1 MVVDTCINRLGE
13 DLETFIAN
21 KNKENLGEYID
32 DIFVHIVN
40 CLNDSSQKYSYCVK
54 FIRLACAK
62 NLSACLAA
70 AKSLMW
76 IPSEKSYA
84 FRPHSDTVYS
94 FYLLSEVISFCLD
107 DSVELVDSDIVD
119 VWCRSASYIL
129 FTCEGKDLKRSSTV
143 CSKLWNQ
150 NRSFLLSVM
159 RHLSSISPTIIN
171 MAVVSELCTFISHS
185 PVPEFE
191 AEYKDVFPNQLLKS
205 IFEGK
210 QEVTY
215 IPLRRCCSILNVCC
229 DSTSFKVLV
238 LPVIN
243 RAILRSP
250 ENQLR
255 IVNSLLEDL
264 SFTLDLC
271 AMDLAQSVVKNLH
284 ATSDI
289 TRKDAVVM
297 LCTVSRKC
305 SEVDTL
311 SSLCKLVYAQFA
323 GSEGKKASQE
333 SRFAA
338 ITCFGELSKCG
349 IKQKSNL
356 DRVVTVAIN
365 LLLDYLE
372 RETYEEIIIYTAK
385 QLAGWIHR
393 LKSSPPDRFFNF
405 IKSYS
410 FSKKTSASVHS
421 VLLMCLDTALS
432 NGVSG
437 NKLPTAIIP
446 NLLESVEQASGQPL
460 HSTAIHKSVMASLIW
475 LRYTLSMTKLPI
487 TEELFK
493 SNIKSSPF
501 WNMLLNVSGTSNKRC
516 PWFTEKFLQTAP
528 FYVLCAV
535 GRLFKLLLSDLHT
548 FIPDEVLCLI
558 YRTLLLLC
566 IHPFYDTVRQSN
578 LDSII
583 ELLRTSN
590 EDHRYQ
596 LTIGF
601 LKHLHILLINYPNFL
616 QSTSSSSLL
625 VLGSRLVAEHLCLQI
640 CDFVGINVWDNVV
653 YPNSELQTTKQ
664 PTGRNKC
671 TGSFLCKLIDILVL
685 PSSSTVS
692 KCHRISEQNTDAS
705 SPFCMRYLF
714 DVYILS
720 VFCTSH
726 PCILDVRPML
736 WEQLQSKLKFP
747 RLINENY
754 SNLLGI
760 TDNWSKIVEYFMKQP
775 YIIPADRYALQR
787 LVKWSPISI
796 GQNLIEKI
804 YLNFC
809 SESFTSISERDV
821 QIMLTPEGQLFN
833 HELLE
838 SLPKYETSWV
848 NVKRESKLYSYDL
861 QMDILSA
868 QLEKVQEHHKHHTE
882 CNNDTTSILDKLSGQ
897 LTEKQL
903 EVVRSELNK
912 ENEIRKVMQSL
923 DLRAK
928 HMCDI
933 LINTLN
939 VFIWQP
945 NNHSLPIYYQE
956 AGQIIKYF
964 CTKLSILFVKLLSN
978 PLISPYI
985 IRAHNKFIEA
995 IMCSKFTI
1003 QEWDSSFNH
1012 ELQTY
1017 TPMIYWWSIRILR
1030 PVRLM
1035 HFNHS
1040 LCSVLLSKYSTT
1052 TTFDQ
1057 SDQFITKQ
1065 AVEDSISLTMCWS
1078 SQYIGDHTKRIF
1090 SLLCDK
1096 VPIHNL
1102 NTSLL
1107 LTFLSPTINHAFL
1120 HSSWIHTLP
1129 EDFLSTKFPQKLD
1142 DQHSMVIDWMNA
1154 DLIKVL
1160 LKSFERHFQIVADN
1174 EHYQKNC
1181 AIQCDSVL
1189 HILPLDCFLKFLR
1202 QLADGCSRDSANDEN
1217 SNDLNENDLSD
1228 EVSFNDSLNT
1238 DDLASRKSIA
1248 FTATS
1253 LMMLITDLFVHYVHR
1268 LEHDEE
1274 FIGKLANSIVSTL
1287 LNSLVSESEQAR
1299 EISARCLYKLVER
1312 IPRVIELIRLQEKSS
1327 TPDSKSIQ
1335 DSTEP
1340 TDIDIILV
1348 DKNLTE
1354 SNLKDEANF
1363 DDGETVIPPEKSG
1376 DGKPRKKLNKNQR
1389 RKQKLTQSVAAAA
1402 EKHQVTEQ
1410 MCTKPYSSPA
1420 DWPKLSIWSFVQVRI
1435 WIIRSDRSTHIAQL
1449 AEQIWH
1455 SLQLDTKCENTKL
1468 FNTKIQNG
1476 IRALLEKPNDTD
1488 LLNPML
1494 LAQRL
1499 LLEATRPNVS
1509 VQLGI
1514 ADAFALCL
1522 LDRNNDEIS
1531 VALDMLVHMYHVML
1545 HRDPAVHDSMGRILC
1560 PESPDRWRERI
1571 GLAMILTRLSD
1582 APAVSL
1588 STSSSST
1595 SQILFR
1601 QSLLI
1606 GSNEEKTEDNINPNG
1621 FDTEN
1626 FSSTSD
1632 DMSNQSPMWLL
1643 NMFRFL
1649 VSDGL
1654 NDRNTAVQSEMLQ
1667 AGLRAVR
1674 NFGKQYIGQIL
1685 PILENYVNK
1694 APNVPEL
1701 DSVRQSILILTG
1713 SLSQHLDSTDPR
1725 VGTIFNRL
1733 LNTLSFPSDL
1743 VQQAVEDSLASLIG
1757 KLSEEQTAKTINKL
1771 MTTLLSSN
1779 NYAERHGAAHGI
1791 AGIARGLGI
1800 MSLKHHGI
1808 IDKIIPALDDT
1819 KVAKRRE
1826 GALMAVERL
1835 SLGMGRLFEPYVVRL
1850 ITPLLNTFGDTNPGV
1865 REAASNAARAVMSKL
1880 SAHGVKLILPA
1891 LLKAIDD
1898 QQSWRTKAEA
1908 VDLLASMTHCASK
1921 QLSACLPQIVPRL
1934 LEVLV
1939 DSQDRVKQAGVR
1951 ALTQIGKV
1959 IRNPE
1964 VQALVPLL
1972 TNCLQQPLADKT
1984 PCLAA
1989 LRDTCFVHVL
1999 DAPSLALILPVIQRA
2014 FADRSTETRKMAAQI
2029 FGNLHSLARKE
2040 ELAPYVSTI
2049 LPLLKTCLLD
2059 AVPEVRSAAAAAL
2072 GAVVRGMGETS
2083 FSELL
2088 PWLMSTLTS
2097 ETSSVDRS
2105 GGAQGLAEVL
2115 GGMGIEKLR
2124 VVLPDLIRTVSS
2136 ESKLQPHIRDGYLML
2151 FIYLPTVF
2159 QDDFAEFIGPII
2171 PTILKSLSD
2180 ETEFLRETALRAAQR
2195 IVHMFSETSLEL
2207 LLPQL
2212 EQGMT
2217 DSNWRIRHSSVQ
2229 LLGELLYRISGL
2241 SGKGTTKTTNEDDT
2255 FGTVEAHER
2264 LREIIGD
2271 ERHNRILARLHL
2283 SRSDPI
2289 IIVRQSAIH
2298 IWKIVVPNTPRTL
2311 REIMPVLVRLLL
2323 DTLGSSSR
2331 EHQQIAARALG
2342 DVVRKLGERIL
2353 PEIIPLLVT
2362 GLDSPDA
2369 DQRRGVCTGLI
2380 EIIRSC
2386 QSDLLSNYADS
2397 LLDPIR
2403 RTLCDPLVEVRRNG
2417 GKTFELLYAAIGIR
2431 SLDGILPDL
2440 LAQLDDPETSHYAL
2454 DGIKQLL
2461 AVKGKAVMP
2470 YLVPK
2475 LTHPVVNVKAFAYL
2489 ASVAGE
2495 ALTKQL
2501 GRILP
2506 ALLQTVSLMSESDYN
2521 QNNENKDIEEET
2533 ENEDL
2538 EHCAAV
2544 LVCIYEATGIRQIL
2558 NELLSGLSTTVTIDE
2573 TTNNTT
2579 TQNKLVP
2586 GSSAYRLACLRLL
2599 RAYLEASFQD
2609 SSDVVTSIVKSN
2621 VNNKSSDEDE
2631 TDESDVDDDDLEDE
2645 EASDDGSFN
2654 SDEDYSD
2661 EDDMDK
2667 DDDDSYDDDDDD
2679 EMEENPDA
2687 KEVIS
2692 RVLNESY
2699 PLALRNICRLL
2710 ASTDKTTLSE
2720 AWKCL
2725 ETLFKRWNPE
2735 TITSQIGD
2743 LRQGIRGAISEMNK
2757 LAAANKNEG
2766 QKYLPGFSD
2775 PTLPLVSLVKLYAE
2789 CTLRG
2794 RPAIKEPSA
2803 QGLSECII
2811 HANGT
2816 ALQGCVIKV
2825 IGPLIRLLGER
2836 QTNVVRVAVLQS
2848 LTSLVNKCP
2857 QSVRPF
2863 VTQLQSTFL
2872 KCLGDSHKQ
2881 TRILG
2886 GEGLSSIV
2894 PITPKLDPLLIDLA
2908 RVSSQTVVSRF
2919 HDYLEDTSSEIE
2931 DMLPKS
2937 GVSATAHTLAG
2948 VAAFPDTS
2956 LQALRLCLEHSRG
2969 RAGRTALNTILHSLI
2984 PLMRLPES
2992 CGNEIRIETNPHR
3005 NNIVD
3010 DNEYN
3015 SEDNDD
3021 EQESVLGSFNQTK
3034 QVLISSDQLRIIVS
3048 SCIGFIVVAAQATI
3062 DNFSQSDNEKIQKKL
3077 ELVDLFERKLCLS
3090 SSTKQDVQWTF
3101 NQSQGI
3107 ALLIPLKHTPE
3118 ILINSETIQ
3127 SGFCERLGQFIKQL
3141 SIHENSVICQIG
3153 YRCIGCFVGY
3163 LTENHEVNYNPKLL
3177 LELLGKGFEHPVID
3191 VRLLSTVI
3199 SSHIAWRVKLP
3210 IPSWLCTFLIK
3221 LLSGIKD
3228 KNSAVRLGSET
3239 ALAVLCRLNAPKNKD
3254 QNPNSEYLQ
3263 ACYDLL
3269 DNNTRNQLETLIQQ
3283 RLRKQNWSEVW
3294 RQGCP
3299 DMDNT
3304 I

>member
-1 MVVDTCINRLGE
+1 MALVSL
-13 DLETFIAN
+13 L
-21 KNKENLGEYID
+21 
-32 DIFVHIVN
+32 
-40 CLNDSSQKYSYCVK
+40 CV
-54 FIRLACAK
+54 
-62 NLSACLAA
+62 
-70 AKSLMW
+70 
-76 IPSEKSYA
+76 Y
-84 FRPHSDTVYS
+84 
-94 FYLLSEVISFCLD
+94 
-107 DSVELVDSDIVD
+107 
-119 VWCRSASYIL
+119 
-129 FTCEGKDLKRSSTV
+129 
-143 CSKLWNQ
+143 
-150 NRSFLLSVM
+150 
-159 RHLSSISPTIIN
+159 
-171 MAVVSELCTFISHS
+171 ISHN

-191 AEYKDVFPNQLLKS
+191 AKYKDMFTNNLLKS

-210 QEVTY
+210 QEVAN
-215 IPLRRCCSILNVCC
+215 ISLRRCCSILNVCC
-229 DSTSFKVLV
+229 NCSSFKVLV
-238 LPVIN
+238 LPVVN

-255 IVNSLLEDL
+255 AVNSLLEDL

-284 ATSDI
+284 AVSDI
-289 TRKDAVVM
+289 TRKDAIAM
-297 LCTVSRKC
+297 LCTISKKC

-311 SSLCKLVYAQFA
+311 SSLCKLVHAQFA

-338 ITCFGELSKCG
+338 ITCFGELSING
-349 IKQKSNL
+349 IKQKSAS
-356 DRVVTVAIN
+356 DRVTTVAIN
-365 LLLDYLE
+365 LLIDHLE
-372 RETYEEIIIYTAK
+372 HETYEEGIIYTAK
-385 QLAGWIHR
+385 QLVKWLHR
-393 LKSSPPDRFFNF
+393 LKSNAPDRFFNF
-405 IKSYS
+405 IKSHA
-410 FSKKTSASVHS
+410 FSNKTSASVHS

-432 NGVSG
+432 NGVPG

-446 NLLESVEQASGQPL
+446 NLLGSIEQASGQPF
-460 HSTAIHKSVMASLIW
+460 HSPATHKSVMASSIW
-475 LRYTLSMTKLPI
+475 LRYTLSTIKLPI
-487 TEELFK
+487 TEESFK
-493 SNIKSSPF
+493 SIIKSSPF
-501 WNMLLNVSGTSNKRC
+501 WNMLSNVSGTNNKRC

-535 GRLFKLLLSDLHT
+535 GRLFRLLLSDLYT
-548 FIPDEVLCLI
+548 FIPGEVLGPI

-566 IHPFYDTVRQSN
+566 IHPFYDTVRQRN

-583 ELLRTSN
+583 ELLKNSN
-590 EDHRYQ
+590 EEHRYQ
-596 LTIGF
+596 LTMGF
-601 LKHLHILLINYPNFL
+601 LKHLHILLINYPTIL
-616 QSTSSSSLL
+616 QSSSSSSSLL
-625 VLGSRLVAEHLCLQI
+625 VLGSGLIAEHLCLPI
-640 CDFVGINVWDNVV
+640 TDFVGINVWDNAV

-664 PTGRNKC
+664 PIGRSKC
-671 TGSFLCKLIDILVL
+671 IGSYLCQLINVLVL
-685 PSSSTVS
+685 PSSSAVS
-692 KCHRISEQNTDAS
+692 KSRRISEENTDAS
-705 SPFCMRYLF
+705 SPFCMRYLL
-714 DVYILS
+714 DVFTLS

-736 WEQLQSKLKFP
+736 WEHLQSKLNLPKLF
-747 RLINENY
+747 NENC
-754 SNLLGI
+754 SDSMGI
-760 TDNWSKIVEYFMKQP
+760 TSLVVNNWSKIVQYFMKQP
-775 YIIPADRYALQR
+775 YLIPADRYALQR
-787 LVKWSPISI
+787 LIKWSPIGI
-796 GQNLIEKI
+796 GQNLIEQI
-804 YLNFC
+804 YSNFC
-809 SESFTSISERDV
+809 SESFTSISEKDV

-833 HELLE
+833 YELLE

-848 NVKRESKLYSYDL
+848 NVKRENKLYPYDL
-861 QMDILSA
+861 QMDSLSA
-868 QLEKVQEHHKHHTE
+868 QLQRSQEQS
-882 CNNDTTSILDKLSGQ
+882 NDETTLILDKLTGQ

-903 EVVRSELNK
+903 EFVRNELNK
-912 ENEIRKVMQSL
+912 ENEIRKSMQSL
-923 DLRAK
+923 DIKAK

-933 LINTLN
+933 LINALN
-939 VFIWQP
+939 ALIYQS
-945 NNHSLPIYYQE
+945 NNHSLPIYYYYQE
-956 AGQIIKYF
+956 AGQIIKHF
-964 CTKLSILFVKLLSN
+964 CHKLSILFVNLLSN

-995 IMCSKFTI
+995 IICSTFI
-1003 QEWDSSFNH
+1003 VDQWHSNLNH
-1012 ELQTY
+1012 ELYTY
-1017 TPMIYWWSIRILR
+1017 IPMIYWWSIRILQ

-1035 HFNHS
+1035 HFNHNQSS
-1040 LCSVLLSKYSTT
+1040 LLLSKYTT
-1052 TTFDQ
+1052 TTTAFDQ
-1057 SDQFITKQ
+1057 SDQFITKR
-1065 AVEDSISLTMCWS
+1065 AIEDSISLTMCWS
-1078 SQYIGDHTKRIF
+1078 SQSIRDHTERVF

-1096 VPIHNL
+1096 VPVHNL

-1107 LTFLSPTINHAFL
+1107 LSFLSPTIHHVFL
-1120 HSSWIHTLP
+1120 HSSWIHAIP
-1129 EDFLSTKFPQKLD
+1129 EDLLSTNFSQRLTN
-1142 DQHSMVIDWMNA
+1142 QHPDWIDA
-1154 DLIKVL
+1154 DLIKIL
-1160 LKSFERHFQIVADN
+1160 LKSLERHFQIVTDN
-1174 EHYQKNC
+1174 DEQYQQNR

-1189 HILPLDCFLKFLR
+1189 NILRLDCFLRLLR
-1202 QLADGCSRDSANDEN
+1202 QLIDACSRDSTNEED
-1217 SNDLNENDLSD
+1217 SNDLNENELTD
-1228 EVSFNDSLNT
+1228 EDDSFNDSLNI

-1253 LMMLITDLFVHYVHR
+1253 LMMLTTDLFVQYVHT
-1268 LEHDEE
+1268 LENNEDC
-1274 FIGKLANSIVSTL
+1274 IGKLVSPMVFTL
-1287 LNSLVSESEQAR
+1287 LIGFVSESEQAR
-1299 EISARCLYKLVER
+1299 EISVRCLYKLVER
-1312 IPRVIELIRLQEKSS
+1312 IPRVIELIKLQEKSS
-1327 TPDSKSIQ
+1327 TTESKPIQ
-1335 DSTEP
+1335 DTTET
-1340 TDIDIILV
+1340 TDIDITSV
-1348 DKNLTE
+1348 DKNTAE
-1354 SNLKDEANF
+1354 SNLKDDMNCDEDSGAA
-1363 DDGETVIPPEKSG
+1363 IPSEKSG

-1410 MCTKPYSSPA
+1410 MCTKPYASPA

-1455 SLQLDTKCENTKL
+1455 SLQLDTKCENTQL
-1468 FNTKIQNG
+1468 STTKVQNN
-1476 IRALLEKPNDTD
+1476 IKALLEKPNDTD

-1499 LLEATRPNVS
+1499 LLESTRPSIS
-1509 VQLGI
+1509 VQSAI
-1514 ADAFALCL
+1514 ADAFVLCL
-1522 LDRNNDEIS
+1522 LDRTNDEIS

-1545 HRDPAVHDSMGRILC
+1545 HRDPAVQDNMGRVLC

-1582 APAVSL
+1582 APAAAAAAAASSL
-1588 STSSSST
+1588 SI

-1601 QSLLI
+1601 QSLMI
-1606 GSNEEKTEDNINPNG
+1606 GNNEEKIEDNVDPKNSDTDNP
-1621 FDTEN
+1621 
-1626 FSSTSD
+1626 STTTSND
-1632 DMSNQSPMWLL
+1632 AAPNQSPMWLL
-1643 NMFRFL
+1643 NIFRFL

-1654 NDRNTAVQSEMLQ
+1654 NDRNKTVQSEMLQ
-1667 AGLRAVR
+1667 AGLRTVR
-1674 NFGKQYIGQIL
+1674 NFGKLYINQIL

-1713 SLSQHLDSTDPR
+1713 SLSQHLDTSDPR

-1733 LNTLSFPSDL
+1733 LNTLNFPSDL
-1743 VQQAVEDSLASLIG
+1743 VQQAVEDCLASLIG
-1757 KLSEEQTAKTINKL
+1757 KLPEEQTAKTINKL

-1808 IDKIIPALDDT
+1808 IDKLMPALDDT
-1819 KVAKRRE
+1819 KVSKRRE

-1835 SLGMGRLFEPYVVRL
+1835 SLGMGRLFEPYVVRF

-1939 DSQDRVKQAGVR
+1939 DSQERVKQAGVR

-2072 GAVVRGMGETS
+2072 GAVVRGMGEAS

-2115 GGMGIEKLR
+2115 GGMGVEKLR

-2171 PTILKSLSD
+2171 PTVLKSLSD

-2195 IVHMFSETSLEL
+2195 IVHMFAETSLEL

-2212 EQGMT
+2212 EQGMI

-2229 LLGELLYRISGL
+2229 LLGELLYRLSGL

-2255 FGTVEAHER
+2255 FGTVEAHQR

-2271 ERHNRILARLHL
+2271 ERHSRILARLHL

-2289 IIVRQSAIH
+2289 IVVRQSAIH

-2311 REIMPVLVRLLL
+2311 REIMPVLIHLLL
-2323 DTLGSSSR
+2323 TTLGSSSR

-2342 DVVRKLGERIL
+2342 DMVRKLGERIL

-2369 DQRRGVCTGLI
+2369 DQRRGVCTGLM

-2417 GKTFELLYAAIGIR
+2417 GKTFEMLYAAIGIR

-2440 LAQLDDPETSHYAL
+2440 LAQLDDPNTSQYAL

-2506 ALLQTVSLMSESDYN
+2506 ALLQTVSLMSQPDN
-2521 QNNENKDIEEET
+2521 DQNNSKNAKEEGET

-2558 NELLSGLSTTVTIDE
+2558 NELLTGLSSANVTTTIDE
-2573 TTNNTT
+2573 TTTNNITT
-2579 TQNKLVP
+2579 TQYKLIP
-2586 GSSAYRLACLRLL
+2586 GSNVYRIACLRLL

-2609 SSDVVTSIVKSN
+2609 PSDVVMPIVKPN
-2621 VNNKSSDEDE
+2621 LNKESSDENE
-2631 TDESDVDDDDLEDE
+2631 TEESDDDDQDEDDDDDDLEDE
-2645 EASDDGSFN
+2645 DDDGSFN
-2654 SDEDYSD
+2654 SDEDSGD
-2661 EDDMDK
+2661 NDDTDT
-2667 DDDDSYDDDDDD
+2667 DDDDDHDSYDDNDDD
-2679 EMEENPDA
+2679 ELEENPDA

-2692 RVLNESY
+2692 RVLNETY

-2725 ETLFKRWNPE
+2725 EALFKRWNPE

-2757 LAAANKNEG
+2757 SAAGNKNEV

-2803 QGLSECII
+2803 QGLSECIL
-2811 HANGT
+2811 HSNGI
-2816 ALQGCVIKV
+2816 ALQGCIIKV

-2872 KCLGDSHKQ
+2872 KCLGDSHRQ

-2908 RVSSQTVVSRF
+2908 RVSSETVVSRF
-2919 HDYLEDTSSEIE
+2919 HDYLEDELNDMESS
-2931 DMLPKS
+2931 MPKS

-2948 VAAFPDTS
+2948 VASFPDTS
-2956 LQALRLCLEHSRG
+2956 LQALRICLEHSKG
-2969 RAGRTALNTILHSLI
+2969 RASLSALNTIFHLLI
-2984 PLMRLPES
+2984 PLMHLPES
-2992 CGNEIRIETNPHR
+2992 SSNNNVERRLETTTYRHNNNNMVGN
-3005 NNIVD
+3005 D
-3010 DNEYN
+3010 DN
-3015 SEDNDD
+3015 SQEDNDD
-3021 EQESVLGSFNQTK
+3021 DDQQENILGSSFNQTK
-3034 QVLISSDQLRIIVS
+3034 QMPINSDQIRIIIS
-3048 SCIGFIVVAAQATI
+3048 SCIGFVLVAAQATI
-3062 DNFSQSDNEKIQKKL
+3062 DNGTTLNDNNEKMAKKI
-3077 ELVDLFERKLCLS
+3077 ELINLFEQKLCLMS
-3090 SSTKQDVQWTF
+3090 SIKQNVQQWTF

-3107 ALLIPLKHTPE
+3107 ALLIPLKHTPN

-3127 SGFCERLGQFIKQL
+3127 SGFCDRLGQFIKQL
-3141 SIHENSVICQIG
+3141 CIHENSVIYQIG
-3153 YRCIGCFVGY
+3153 YRCIGCFIGY
-3163 LTENHEVNYNPKLL
+3163 LTEKHEVNYSPKGLM
-3177 LELLGKGFEHPVID
+3177 ELLGKGFEHPVID
-3191 VRLLSTVI
+3191 MRLLSTMI
-3199 SSHIAWRVKLP
+3199 SSYIAWHVKLP
-3210 IPSWLCTFLIK
+3210 MCTWLCSFVII
-3221 LLSGIKD
+3221 LLNGIKD

-3239 ALAVLCRLNAPKNKD
+3239 ALAVLCRLNAPKNKNND
-3254 QNPNSEYLQ
+3254 DSLNSEYLQ
-3263 ACYDLL
+3263 ACYNLL
-3269 DNNTRNQLETLIQQ
+3269 DNNTRNQLETLIQ
-3283 RLRKQNWSEVW
+3283 RLRKQNWSEIW

-3304 I
+3304 SVL